1 MAGNRP
7 LCVLIGALGGEGGG
21 VLAGW
26 LVDAAEHAGLRAQ
39 MTSVPGVAQRTGAT
53 TYYLEIQPRCIE
65 SGAGEPVMA
74 LLPSPG
80 GVDLVVASELLEA
93 GRAAQ
98 NGMITPSRTTVIAST
113 HRFFA
118 IAEKSAMGDGRFETE
133 RILDTVREMAARAVL
148 SDFKAVAENSTTLMS
163 SVLLGAIAA
172 ADALSISHDELRRT
186 IERSGISVK
195 DNLKGFDA
203 GMTAARASLQ
213 VGTRVENLTSEPL
226 LGEPRQALEQ
236 FPPELHEVLALGSE
250 RVRTYQDVA
259 YLDLY
264 LERARKVLAAERA
277 DQSLVNFPVT
287 REAARYLALWM
298 TYEDIIQVA
307 SLKTHPERLAKV
319 RKEVH
324 ATGDQPVMVTEYLK
338 PGLDE
343 WCSVLPPRLAKHFR
357 TLVERLYLT
366 QRLSIGLHI
375 KTSTVTGFLLM
386 RSLVR
391 LRRWRRR
398 MSRFI
403 DEQARI
409 EQWLMCLCDLLPQHP
424 SLAFEVAQCPTL
436 LKGYGDTHRRG
447 TRNFE
452 MIMGCVKQC
461 ASLSNGAE
469 VLKDLRTAAL
479 ADPQGDALDKAIA
492 AIGVAL

>member
-1 MAGNRP
+1 MSGSRP

-21 VLAGW
+21 VLANW

-53 TYYLEIQPRCIE
+53 TYYLEIQPRPVE
-65 SGAGEPVMA
+65 SRTAEPVMA

-133 RILDTVREMAARAVL
+133 RILDTVREMAAHAVL
-148 SDFKAVAENSTTLMS
+148 TDFKAVAEENATLMS

-172 ADALSISHDELRRT
+172 AGVLSIGQDELRRA

-195 DNLKGFDA
+195 ENLKGFAA
-203 GMTAARASLQ
+203 GLTAAGASLQ
-213 VGTRVENLTSEPL
+213 ADTRIDNSISQALPVETGPI
-226 LGEPRQALEQ
+226 LEQ
-236 FPPELHEVLALGSE
+236 FSPSLREVLALGSE
-250 RVRTYQDVA
+250 RVRAYQDVA

-264 LERARKVLAAERA
+264 LDRAWKVFTAEGA
-277 DQSLVNFPVT
+277 EQTLVNFPVT
-287 REAARYLALWM
+287 HEVVRHLALWM

-319 RKEVH
+319 RKEVR
-324 ATGDQPVMVTEYLK
+324 AADDQPVMVTEYLK

-343 WCSVLPPRLAKHFR
+343 WCSVLPPGWAKRFR
-357 TLVERLYLT
+357 TLVERLHLT
-366 QRLSIGLHI
+366 QRLSIGMHI

-386 RSLVR
+386 RALVG
-391 LRRWRRR
+391 LRRWRRK

-409 EQWLMCLCDLLPQHP
+409 ERWLICLCDLLPQHP

-452 MIMGCVKQC
+452 VIMDCVEQC
-461 ASLSNGAE
+461 ASLGNGAE
-469 VLKDLRTAAL
+469 VLKNLRTAAL
-479 ADPQGDALDKAIA
+479 ADPQGDALDKAVA